1 VQLESARQEVTF
13 ETRERPRTLTIDPAL
28 HVFRRLD
35 EREIPPIVR
44 QVTLDSSSVT
54 VVATK
59 TAEIEPIAHGLAERL
74 MDTTPR
80 FGDDPPRDAA
90 VIVIGL
96 HADVDAW
103 LARANLPPEPE
114 QLRTRGSAQ
123 VWTARYRTAR
133 RCWRSPRAMPLRCK
147 RCCARCRTMAGRAG
161 WCSKG
166 LRRSIGGCGK

>member
-1 VQLESARQEVTF
+1 
-13 ETRERPRTLTIDPAL
+13 
-28 HVFRRLD
+28 
-35 EREIPPIVR
+35 
-44 QVTLDSSSVT
+44 
-54 VVATK
+54 
-59 TAEIEPIAHGLAERL
+59 

-123 VWTARYRTAR
+123 VWTARLPNGRTLLAISAR
-133 RCWRSPRAMPLRCK
+133 DAASLQALLRPLPHYGRQSWLVFEGPKAIDRGVWEVRAVSWRFE
-147 RCCARCRTMAGRAG
+147 
-161 WCSKG
+161 
-166 LRRSIGGCGK
+166 